1 MSHLVTACN
10 TSDRSGPGYC
20 LHPWLRVC
28 PEIWMEVTPT
38 TFKHVLTM
46 HEHQDQ
52 DVIHLEDD
60 LPGLNIPGGHQ
71 HPPAPLLEVDVVV
84 ESHNELLGVS
94 QTRTNAHRTSSK
106 IL

>member
-38 TFKHVLTM
+38 TFKHVLTIQCM
-46 HEHQDQ
+46 N
-52 DVIHLEDD
+52 IRIKMLFTWKMISPASISLAATSIRPHL
-60 LPGLNIPGGHQ
+60 
-71 HPPAPLLEVDVVV
+71 
-84 ESHNELLGVS
+84 
-94 QTRTNAHRTSSK
+94 SSK
-106 IL
+106 WML